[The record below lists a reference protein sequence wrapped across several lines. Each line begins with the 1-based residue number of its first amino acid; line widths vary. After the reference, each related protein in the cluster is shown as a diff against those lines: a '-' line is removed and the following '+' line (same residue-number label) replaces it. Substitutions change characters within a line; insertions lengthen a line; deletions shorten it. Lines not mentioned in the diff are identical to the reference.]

1 MDKMRFWWD
10 LSILRILKMG
20 IWNLNKAVAEFR
32 QRGVQIK
39 MITGDARETA
49 LAISNQLGLLAKK
62 ALSGKEIDEL
72 GELELPTAVSESSGK
87 VFNFSQKVPS
97 KF

>member
-1 MDKMRFWWD
+1 
-10 LSILRILKMG
+10 
-20 IWNLNKAVAEFR
+20 
-32 QRGVQIK
+32 

-87 VFNFSQKVPS
+87 VFKFFFYTNEFYKKFYFRANYLISNFSHVGS
-97 KF
+97 KNRTLLERTD

>member
-1 MDKMRFWWD
+1 
-10 LSILRILKMG
+10 MG

-72 GELELPTAVSESSGK
+72 GELELPAAVSESSGK
-87 VFNFSQKVPS
+87 VFKTFFYT
-97 KF
+97 KFYFRDNYLWG

>member
-1 MDKMRFWWD
+1 
-10 LSILRILKMG
+10 
-20 IWNLNKAVAEFR
+20 
-32 QRGVQIK
+32 

-87 VFNFSQKVPS
+87 VFKFFSIQMSSIKNFI
-97 KF
+97 FELTI

>member
-1 MDKMRFWWD
+1 
-10 LSILRILKMG
+10 
-20 IWNLNKAVAEFR
+20 
-32 QRGVQIK
+32 

-87 VFNFSQKVPS
+87 VFIFFQKFP
-97 KF
+97 

>member
-1 MDKMRFWWD
+1 
-10 LSILRILKMG
+10 
-20 IWNLNKAVAEFR
+20 
-32 QRGVQIK
+32 

-87 VFNFSQKVPS
+87 VFNFFKKIHQKSNFES
-97 KF
+97 KL

>member
-1 MDKMRFWWD
+1 MV
-10 LSILRILKMG
+10 

-49 LAISNQLGLLAKK
+49 LAISNQLGLLAEK

-72 GELELPTAVSESSGK
+72 GELELPSAVSESSGK
-87 VFNFSQKVPS
+87 MFENDFSYFYAYFFLCRVLFPATPGNLG
-97 KF
+97 

>member
-1 MDKMRFWWD
+1 
-10 LSILRILKMG
+10 
-20 IWNLNKAVAEFR
+20 
-32 QRGVQIK
+32 

-87 VFNFSQKVPS
+87 VFKLFSIQMSSIKILFLS
-97 KF
+97 QLFNEDK